1 MKKITLHLVENPAT
15 SEPETLDPTQLPQA
29 TERAVSTRRRNLN
42 RNIFS
47 VRPDVDTT
55 TLLAHASE
63 TLASL
68 NVMTMDFAD
77 RLEGPQRNVAL
88 ALQQLTMLTELLVN
102 RARDNLDPNAAVAAG
117 EPPVFH

>member
-1 MKKITLHLVENPAT
+1 MKKIPLKLVEKPAT

-29 TERAVSTRRRNLN
+29 TERVVSARRRTPN

-68 NVMTMDFAD
+68 NVMTSDFASQLD
-77 RLEGPQRNVAL
+77 GSQRNVAL
-88 ALQQLTMLTELLVN
+88 AIHQLTVLTELLVN
-102 RARDNLDPNAAVAAG
+102 RARDNLDPNGSVAVAK
-117 EPPVFH
+117 PPVFH

>member
-1 MKKITLHLVENPAT
+1 MKKITLKLVENPAT
-15 SEPETLDPTQLPQA
+15 SEPEALDPTQLPQA
-29 TERAVSTRRRNLN
+29 TERAVCARRRNPN

-68 NVMTMDFAD
+68 NVMTLDFANQ
-77 RLEGPQRNVAL
+77 LEGSQRNVAL

-102 RARDNLDPNAAVAAG
+102 RARDNLDPNGSVAVAK
-117 EPPVFH
+117 PPVFH